1 MNSKK
6 RLMLID
12 AHALAY
18 RAYHAI
24 PPLTSPSGEPT
35 NASFGFMN
43 MLLKALDGLSPDYV
57 ITTFDSGRT
66 FRHEEYEEYKAHR
79 AKMPDDL
86 SPQIAHIKA
95 LAAALGIPCYTKE
108 GYEADDLLGTLSKQ
122 ASQKGLE
129 TIIVTGDSDTLQLVS
144 EDVKVLTPRRSLGET
159 KLYDVEAVKERYELE
174 PEQLVDLKAL
184 MGDSSDNIPGVY
196 GVGIK
201 TATRL
206 LKEYDSVE
214 AVYEHLDQVEQTRF
228 RNALEKGHDDAI
240 LSKRLVT
247 IEREVDVDLN
257 LEESAWGTF
266 DRAEVMESLRELG
279 FHSLVDR
286 IPGEKRTDPGQL
298 ALFES
303 VEAAADSQEMST
315 SERYAVVNSEKDL
328 ERLIEELVKTSR
340 FALDTET
347 TGLDVVDANLVGISV
362 ATSPGEAY
370 YIPVG
375 HEEKQEEQLPLE
387 LLRERLGPVLL
398 HDSYKVFHNAKFDM
412 IALERHGLPV
422 KGPCIDTMIAAWL
435 LNPSGRGIGL
445 KEQAWQRLGIE
456 MTPIEQLIQK
466 GRQEL
471 TMAQVSIAEAAP
483 YACADADM
491 TLRLANVLEKELKE
505 REQWDLFMEME
516 MPLIPVLVSMERHG
530 VAVDPQALEAMSRR
544 IEEQLEKLQ
553 EQIYE
558 YAGHTFNVR
567 STQQLGDVL
576 FEEMELPVIRRTKT
590 GYSTAKDVL
599 SELEDE
605 HPIAT
610 LILEYRKLEKLRSTY
625 VDTLPDLV
633 NPSTGRIHTSY
644 NQTGTSTGRL
654 SSSDPNLQNIPVRT
668 ELGRHVRAA
677 FVAPPKHMLLGCDY
691 SQVELRL
698 LAHFSRDPEM
708 MAAFQRG
715 EDIHATTAAA
725 IHGVPLAEVT
735 KEQRSLAKTI
745 NFGLMYGMSA
755 YGLASRTGLSIE
767 EARQFIETYFERFG
781 QVEKYF
787 EEILAFARE
796 HGYVETVMGRRRYF
810 PMLKATNEGNSRAQ
824 RAAERAAINMPIQG
838 SAADILKI
846 AMIHLYH
853 LLREKQLKGRLI
865 LQIHDELILEVP
877 EEELTRT
884 RDLVVDTMENAYE
897 LDVPLKVDTA
907 VGENWMEIK

>member
-43 MLLKALDGLSPDYV
+43 MLLKALDDLSPDYV

-95 LAAALGIPCYTKE
+95 LAAALGIPYYTKE

>member
-12 AHALAY
+12 THALAY

-43 MLLKALDGLSPDYV
+43 MLLKAINDLSPDYIV
-57 ITTFDSGRT
+57 ATFDSGRT
-66 FRHEEYEEYKAHR
+66 FRHDEYEEYKAHR

-86 SPQIAHIKA
+86 SPQIEHIKA
-95 LAAALGIPCYTKE
+95 LANALGIPCYTKE
-108 GYEADDLLGTLSKQ
+108 GFEADDLLGTLSKRATQ
-122 ASQKGLE
+122 EGLE

-144 EDVKVLTPRRSLGET
+144 KDVKVLTPRRSLGDT
-159 KLYDVEAVKERYELE
+159 KLYDVEAVKGRYELE
-174 PEQLVDLKAL
+174 PEKLIDLKAL

-196 GVGIK
+196 GVGEK

-206 LKEYDSVE
+206 LKKYGSVE

-228 RNALEKGHDDAI
+228 RNALEKGRDDAI

-257 LEESAWGTF
+257 LKENEWGAF
-266 DRAEVMESLRELG
+266 ERAEVMELLRELG
-279 FHSLVDR
+279 FHSLIDR
-286 IPGEKRTDPGQL
+286 IPGERKTDPGQL
-298 ALFES
+298 QLFES
-303 VEAAADSQEMST
+303 VEAAADSQKTSA

-328 ERLIEELVKTSR
+328 VRLIDKLEKTSR

-347 TGLDVVDANLVGISV
+347 TGLDVVDADLVGISV
-362 ATSPGEAY
+362 AISPGEAY

-375 HEEKQEEQLPLE
+375 HEEKQGEQLPLD
-387 LLRERLGPVLL
+387 LLHKRLGPVLL
-398 HDSYKVFHNAKFDM
+398 NDNCKVFHNAKFDI

-435 LNPSGRGIGL
+435 LNPSGHGIGL

-456 MTPIEQLIQK
+456 MTPIEDLIKK
-466 GRQEL
+466 GHRER
-471 TMAQVSIAEAAP
+471 TMAQVSITEAAP

-491 TLRLANVLEKELKE
+491 TLRLANVLERELKE
-505 REQWDLFMEME
+505 REQWDLFVEME

-544 IEEQLEKLQ
+544 IEEQLKKLQ
-553 EQIYE
+553 EQIYQ

-567 STQQLGDVL
+567 STQQLGKVL
-576 FEEMELPVIRRTKT
+576 FEKMKLPIIRRTKT

-599 SELEDE
+599 SELKDE
-605 HPIAT
+605 HPIIDA
-610 LILEYRKLEKLRSTY
+610 ILEYRKLEKLRSTY
-625 VDTLPDLV
+625 IDILPDLV

-677 FVAPPKHMLLGCDY
+677 FVAPPEHVLLGCDY

-708 MAAFQRG
+708 MAAFRRG

-725 IHGVPLAEVT
+725 IHGVCLAEVT
-735 KEQRSLAKTI
+735 TEQRSLAKTI

-755 YGLASRTGLSIE
+755 YGLASRTELSNDK
-767 EARQFIETYFERFG
+767 ARRFIETYFERFS
-781 QVEKYF
+781 QVKTYF
-787 EEILAFARE
+787 DATLAFAHK

-810 PMLKATNEGNSRAQ
+810 PTLKATDEGNSRAQ

-846 AMIHLYH
+846 AMIRLYH
-853 LLREKQLKGRLI
+853 LLRERELKGRLI

>member
-12 AHALAY
+12 GHALAY

-43 MLLKALDGLSPDYV
+43 MLLKAIDDLSPDY
-57 ITTFDSGRT
+57 IIATFDSGRT
-66 FRHEEYEEYKAHR
+66 FRHEAYEEYKAHR

-86 SPQIAHIKA
+86 RPQIPHIKA
-95 LAAALGIPCYTKE
+95 LADALGIPCYTKE

-122 ASQKGLE
+122 ASQEGLE
-129 TIIVTGDSDTLQLVS
+129 TVIVTGDSDTLQLVS
-144 EDVKVLTPRRSLGET
+144 EDVKVLTPRRSLGDT
-159 KLYDVEAVKERYELE
+159 KLYDVEAVKERYELA
-174 PEQLVDLKAL
+174 PEKLIDLKAL

-196 GVGIK
+196 GVGVK

-206 LKEYDSVE
+206 LKQYGSVE
-214 AVYEHLDQVEQTRF
+214 AVYDHLDKVEQTRF
-228 RNALEKGHDDAI
+228 RNALEKGRDDAT

-247 IEREVDVDLN
+247 IEREVDVGLS
-257 LEESAWGTF
+257 LETSKWGAF
-266 DRAEVMESLRELG
+266 DRGEVMEMLRELG

-286 IPGEKRTDPGQL
+286 IPGEKKTDPGQL
-298 ALFES
+298 ELFAS
-303 VEAAADSQEMST
+303 VQAAVDSEEMA
-315 SERYAVVNSEKDL
+315 ERYAVVNSEKDL
-328 ERLIEELVKTSR
+328 KRLIQELEEVSR

-347 TGLDVVDANLVGISV
+347 TGLDVIGADLVGISV
-362 ATSPGEAY
+362 ATSPAEAY

-375 HEEKQEEQLPLE
+375 HEEKREEQLSLE
-387 LLRERLGPVLL
+387 LLRKRLGAVLSN
-398 HDSYKVFHNAKFDM
+398 DSCKVFHNAKFDM
-412 IALERHGLPV
+412 IILERHGLPV
-422 KGPCIDTMIAAWL
+422 KGPYIDTMIAAWL

-456 MTPIEQLIQK
+456 MTPIEELIQK
-466 GRQEL
+466 GRQER

-491 TLRLANVLEKELKE
+491 TLRLADVLEKELKE
-505 REQWDLFMEME
+505 RKQWDLFVEME
-516 MPLIPVLVSMERHG
+516 MPLVPVLVSMERHG
-530 VAVDPQALEAMSRR
+530 VAVDPEALEAMSRR
-544 IEEQLEKLQ
+544 IEEQLQKLQ
-553 EQIYE
+553 EQIYA

-567 STQQLGDVL
+567 STQQLGTVL

-599 SELEDE
+599 SELEDQ

-610 LILEYRKLEKLRSTY
+610 LILEYRKFEKLRSTY
-625 VDTLPDLV
+625 IDTLPDLV

-677 FVAPPKHMLLGCDY
+677 FVAPPEHVLLSCDY

-698 LAHFSRDPEM
+698 LAHFSKDPEM
-708 MAAFQRG
+708 MAAFHRG

-725 IHGVPLAEVT
+725 IHDVPLAEVT
-735 KEQRSLAKTI
+735 DEQRSLAKTI

-781 QVEKYF
+781 QVETYF
-787 EEILAFARE
+787 DETLAFAHE
-796 HGYVETVMGRRRYF
+796 YGYVETVMGRRRYF
-810 PMLKATNEGNSRAQ
+810 PMLKATDEGNSRAQ

-846 AMIHLYH
+846 AMIRLYH
-853 LLREKQLKGRLI
+853 LLREMKLKGRLI

-877 EEELTRT
+877 QEELKRT
-884 RDLVVDTMENAYE
+884 QNLVVDTMENAYE

-907 VGENWMEIK
+907 AGENWMETK

>member
-43 MLLKALDGLSPDYV
+43 MLLKALDDLSPDYV